1 MKQSKVEMFG
11 MPLLWSAGLGAV
23 ISYGFQVPFLDVAG
37 LLYFGFLFAN
47 MLSWRS
53 GRDGCRDHAQREEEA
68 ARSVLEERMETI
80 QDIQRRRE
88 PRHGTTGS
96 GEQKE

>member
-23 ISYGFQVPFLDVAG
+23 IGYGFQVPFLDVAG

-53 GRDGCRDHAQREEEA
+53 GRDQYRDHIQREKEA
-68 ARSVLEERMETI
+68 AYALFEERKEAILDM
-80 QDIQRRRE
+80 QRRRE
-88 PRHGTTGS
+88 PKHGTTGHE
-96 GEQKE
+96 EQKG